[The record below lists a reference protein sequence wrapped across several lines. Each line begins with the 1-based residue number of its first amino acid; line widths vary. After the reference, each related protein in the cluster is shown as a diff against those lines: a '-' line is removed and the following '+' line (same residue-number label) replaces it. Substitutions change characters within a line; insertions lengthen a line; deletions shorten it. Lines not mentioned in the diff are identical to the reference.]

1 MGKVVRERRK
11 LHDTAPLWKP
21 KKAEPEVREEDDE
34 EIDED
39 MDQSTS
45 QSTPLHLSR
54 GQRKRQAKRD
64 NFARKFDFV
73 QYQLKKKSGEVDDSA
88 LGDLVD
94 ISAELKKIQK
104 AAEKTL
110 PASTKDSRARR
121 SAQSSSEMKQFEAVL
136 NFQPFQQDPFGAL
149 QAHLT
154 NSVEAQ
160 KTKAEKKKQKEKKK

>member
-1 MGKVVRERRK
+1 MTPRPSGIPKKLRQRRK
-11 LHDTAPLWKP
+11 LHDTAPVWNP
-21 KKAEPEVREEDDE
+21 KKAEEEEIIDE
-34 EIDED
+34 EPP
-39 MDQSTS
+39 TS
-45 QSTPLHLSR
+45 EAGPLNLSR
-54 GQRKRQAKRD
+54 GQRKRQAKRM
-64 NFARKFDFV
+64 NFERKFDFV
-73 QYQLKKKSGEVDDSA
+73 QYQLKEKSGEVDESA

-94 ISAELKKIQK
+94 ISAELKKIQQQ
-104 AAEKTL
+104 AEKTF